1 MTAHGGFV
9 KLAAAMNEAIDT
21 SKKDALGALPPSLAR
36 FQAFH
41 DAYLGR
47 ILADTAHFDRRLLEV
62 VRHFLKV
69 FADAGKLCIRV
80 RERDVSAILDDDRVK
95 EMVELGHGTTNGGPA
110 VRKDVVAAAFDADV
124 ANLAPDQFPKYGY
137 LGPESAMMDMVQCS
151 DLGFHYG
158 NVRFVLRRETMA
170 ARTTLCMG
178 NGVNFGCFYFKVPTW
193 LDHPE
198 PTCFLSLP
206 HHVDLMKGGVP
217 MGKGPAHPEQA
228 MTMFAVACLK
238 GMLTKENF
246 HTIGDVFE
254 GAHGF
259 EFFELHYHG
268 HLVVSRDVER
278 VDICRWTD
286 ETPEIFKA
294 VKPRFDRLGIPC
306 NLV

>member
-1 MTAHGGFV
+1 
-9 KLAAAMNEAIDT
+9 MNEAIDT

-95 EMVELGHGTTNGGPA
+95 EMVELGHGTTNGGPS
-110 VRKDVVAAAFDADV
+110 VRKAVVAAAFDADV
-124 ANLAPDQFPKYGY
+124 ENLPADQFPKYGY
-137 LGPESAMMDMVQCS
+137 LGPDSAMADMVECS

-158 NVRFVLRRETMA
+158 NVRFVLRHETMA
-170 ARTTLCMG
+170 ARTTMSMG
-178 NGVNFGCFYFKVPTW
+178 NGVNFGCFHFKVPTW
-193 LDHPE
+193 LLNPE
-198 PTCFLSLP
+198 PTCFISLP
-206 HHVDLMKGGVP
+206 HHVELMTKFTAA
-217 MGKGPAHPEQA
+217 MKEGPSRPGQA
-228 MTMFAVACLK
+228 MTMFAVACMR
-238 GMLTKENF
+238 GMLTKDNF

-254 GAHGF
+254 GAQGF

-268 HLVVSRDVER
+268 HLIVSKDVER

-286 ETPEIFKA
+286 DTSKIFAA

-306 NLV
+306 NLI